1 MINSR
6 WGDLLRCY
14 TEIGCQ
20 SLGYNNAFGA
30 SWNIVGFG
38 GGVRFQQVSLAN
50 RGVRVLACVI
60 KAKILPDS
68 IVTVS
73 QEYRIVVK
81 ESFNPSPF
89 HKCVLCD
96 LV

>member
-1 MINSR
+1 M
-6 WGDLLRCY
+6 
-14 TEIGCQ
+14 
-20 SLGYNNAFGA
+20 
-30 SWNIVGFG
+30 GFG

-50 RGVRVLACVI
+50 RGMRFLACVI

-68 IVTVS
+68 RVAVS
-73 QEYRIVVK
+73 QDYRIVVK

-96 LV
+96 LI

>member
-1 MINSR
+1 M
-6 WGDLLRCY
+6 
-14 TEIGCQ
+14 
-20 SLGYNNAFGA
+20 
-30 SWNIVGFG
+30 GFL
-38 GGVRFQQVSLAN
+38 QVFLAN
-50 RGVRVLACVI
+50 RGVRFLACVI

-68 IVTVS
+68 VVAMS
-73 QEYRIVVK
+73 QGYRIAIK